1 MKWRMVRSRR
11 IQVRKAHLRM
21 RLIEYDEKAEKAI
34 NEWRKMVRREVANV
48 R

>member
-34 NEWRKMVRREVANV
+34 NEWRKAIRREVINA